1 MYIVPIAWLYVVVMM
16 SIAEATNTNGS
27 LLGAFITFVLY
38 GVVPV
43 ALILY
48 FMAAPANVLFG
59 PETRQNCRYNWPHR
73 NQMQASCRPLIL
85 SRRWEKNCDR
95 LLAVHHMS
103 APSLPNTW
111 ITPRAASFWR
121 ASPCRFA
128 RYFPL
133 V

>member
-48 FMAAPANVLFG
+48 FMAAPARKRAIRARDAAEQPDAGQL
-59 PETRQNCRYNWPHR
+59 P
-73 NQMQASCRPLIL
+73 
-85 SRRWEKNCDR
+85 
-95 LLAVHHMS
+95 S
-103 APSLPNTW
+103 ADPV
-111 ITPRAASFWR
+111 
-121 ASPCRFA
+121 SPVGKE
-128 RYFPL
+128 L
-133 V
+133 